1 MTTPIAIRLR
11 TRLVGPEQR
20 EQARRESQAV
30 FETRTRQLAA
40 NLSAGRITVADWQRQ
55 HEVLLS
61 KYIVRMA
68 LIGSP
73 DGRLT
78 SEQVTALEGVI
89 TEQLA
94 HHSRFAD
101 QVVAAAATDK
111 PMSEAAIA
119 SRSVLYGGAG
129 RGESYRSGL
138 DPEARY
144 AYRAV
149 DDRSTC
155 VNCLDAEGIYNGDDP
170 DIPLPGSIC
179 LGGAYCRCRLEEV

>member
-1 MTTPIAIRLR
+1 MTAGIAIRLR
-11 TRLVGPEQR
+11 TPIRGTEQR
-20 EQARRESQAV
+20 EQARRETQAV
-30 FETRTRQLAA
+30 FEQRTRQLAR
-40 NLSAGRITVADWQRQ
+40 NLSSGRLTLADWQRET
-55 HEVLLS
+55 HTLITR
-61 KYIVRMA
+61 YTVRMA

-73 DGRLT
+73 TGRLS
-78 SEQVTALEGVI
+78 SEQVAALDGVI
-89 TEQLA
+89 ATQLA

-101 QVVAAAATDK
+101 SISAAAATDT
-111 PMSEAAIA
+111 PMSEAAIG
-119 SRSVLYGGAG
+119 SRGVLYGGAG

-144 AYRAV
+144 AYRAI

-155 VNCLDAEGIYNGDDP
+155 GNCLDAEGIYNGDDP